1 MKFLIK
7 FKKLAI
13 VDDNYDIL
21 VIDIP
26 TKSIFWKEG
35 KAKSVAF
42 NSEIDEMICYSFEG
56 TIYIKTST
64 FPAISEKMSG
74 AIVGFKGTKIFL
86 LQSSNSINVM
96 DVSHSSSI
104 MKYVEKKN
112 FAEAYRIGCLGA
124 TSEEWL
130 FLGFEA
136 LTNFDLV
143 VAVNCF
149 KKFGD
154 IRYINLVFKI
164 ENDIKEKINKD
175 VIVGEILSYQGKYN
189 EAAQLFIK
197 GGSPEKALD
206 MYSTLKK
213 YAEAIE
219 IKNKYLVGK
228 DSSMTDVIMAD
239 QADWLLETGKFKD
252 AADLYMAIGKKKKAI
267 EIYGEKLYLDNLI
280 DICRYKIH

>member
-1 MKFLIK
+1 
-7 FKKLAI
+7 
-13 VDDNYDIL
+13 
-21 VIDIP
+21 
-26 TKSIFWKEG
+26 
-35 KAKSVAF
+35 
-42 NSEIDEMICYSFEG
+42 MICYGFEG
-56 TIYIKTST
+56 SIFIKTST
-64 FPAISEKMSG
+64 FPPISEKMSG

-86 LQSSNSINVM
+86 LQASNTINVM

-112 FAEAYRIGCLGA
+112 FAEAYKVGCLGA

-136 LTNFDLV
+136 LLNFDLV

-149 KKFGD
+149 KKYGD

-164 ENDIKEKINKD
+164 ENDLKEKITKD
-175 VIVGEILSYQGKYN
+175 CIIGEILSYQGKYN
-189 EAAQLFIK
+189 EAAQSYIK
-197 GGSPEKALD
+197 GGSPEKALE

-219 IKNKYLVGK
+219 IKNKHLAGK
-228 DSSMTDVIMAD
+228 DVAMTDAILSD

-252 AADLYMAIGKKKKAI
+252 AAGLYMAIGKKKKAI
-267 EIYGEKLYLDNLI
+267 DIYGEKLFLDNLI
-280 DICRYKIH
+280 EICRLDNLLTILKIVKQN